1 MSTQIKRLKQNGIE
15 FVPITMSEAV
25 VVNSEF
31 INIPGWDT
39 GKITTLDKVLGQY
52 GIFAEDIKNQILA
65 KQDQLTWDT
74 YFHIDDDNQ
83 VHIKWGS
90 GFKIDESTGEV
101 NLDFTLYA
109 VVDQLPDPSANCLN
123 KIYIVPLKL
132 TDAQD
137 DSNAC
142 AEYICKQVGSEYVWE
157 KFGTLQAETDLTG
170 YVTRTEFEQFASSIQ
185 GEIDDIEK
193 ELEEISDK
201 LEILDD
207 ITENSL
213 TAVNVTYNN
222 QNIIVGYDIPEN
234 LYADVANESDHV
246 TNPTT

>member
-1 MSTQIKRLKQNGIE
+1 MSTQIKRLKQNGVE

-31 INIPGWDT
+31 MNVPGWST
-39 GKITTLDKVLGQY
+39 GKITTLDKVLTQY
-52 GIFAEDIKNQILA
+52 GIFAEDIQSQILA
-65 KQDQLTWDT
+65 KQDQLTWDS
-74 YFHIDDDNQ
+74 YFHIDENNQ

-90 GFKIDESTGEV
+90 GLKVDETTGEV
-101 NLDFTLYA
+101 NLDFTIYT
-109 VVDQLPDPSANCLN
+109 VVESLPDPSANCLN
-123 KIYIVPLKL
+123 KIYIVPLKSSE
-132 TDAQD
+132 TQG
-137 DSNAC
+137 DSNSC
-142 AEYICKQVGSEYVWE
+142 AEYICKQVGSDYVWE

-170 YVTRTEFEQFASSIQ
+170 YITRTEFEQFASSTQ
-185 GEIDDIEK
+185 EDIEN
-193 ELEEISDK
+193 LEEELGKISEK
-201 LEILDD
+201 LDLLDEI
-207 ITENSL
+207 TANSL